1 MAPFSVWR
9 SKNGDDGPPPQP
21 GCSASWSSRLHSAPI
36 TRCESSS
43 IGAVFASRRQEAGGS
58 RVDARRRPC
67 DDEDR
72 TSSQRCGRSFP
83 APMKQ
88 PPKRIKRMTSVDAR
102 RIVMLSL
109 AGFVVAAAK
118 LARSRRGVQH

>member
-1 MAPFSVWR
+1 
-9 SKNGDDGPPPQP
+9 
-21 GCSASWSSRLHSAPI
+21 
-36 TRCESSS
+36 
-43 IGAVFASRRQEAGGS
+43 
-58 RVDARRRPC
+58 
-67 DDEDR
+67 
-72 TSSQRCGRSFP
+72 
-83 APMKQ
+83 MKQ